1 MNRLTIAT
9 TAAVTAFAFPGCGSS
24 SDGDA
29 VTKQKA
35 EIASLREQ
43 VVAAETKVD
52 KQHESNAKLVTFF
65 TEMNKFGNDLA
76 EAESACVGPENDLD
90 AYGPEGVCG
99 LLERAD
105 RRLRTAAKKL
115 GTPDLPTE

>member
-1 MNRLTIAT
+1 MSVAVACAALT
-9 TAAVTAFAFPGCGSS
+9 GCGSS

-52 KQHESNAKLVTFF
+52 RQHANNAKLVTFF
-65 TEMNKFGNDLA
+65 TEMNKFGKDLA
-76 EAESACVGPENDLD
+76 KAESACVGPSNGLD
-90 AYGPEGVCG
+90 NYGPEGVCG
-99 LLERAD
+99 LLDKAD